1 MRSIPIVIA
10 LALPAAACSSPFDPQ
25 EVRALAESRRQ
36 WEQRGFA
43 DYSFEAR
50 HDCFFCLP
58 EEVGPVR
65 ITVRQGAIV
74 EVTLLETGAPVE
86 PGLWFTIDDLYQQ
99 VPSWAKIDG
108 VDDVAVD
115 YDPTLGFPSRI
126 EVRYEEGI
134 MDAGDNYV
142 VTNVGPA

>member
-1 MRSIPIVIA
+1 MA
-10 LALPAAACSSPFDPQ
+10 LGLAACSSPFDLQ
-25 EVRALAESRRQ
+25 EARALAEFRGR
-36 WEQRGFA
+36 WEQRPFA
-43 DYSFEAR
+43 DYRFEAR

-58 EEVGPVR
+58 EEAGPVR

-74 EVTLLETGAPVE
+74 DVTLLQTGAPVE
-86 PGLWFTIDDLYQQ
+86 PGLWFTIDNLYQQ
-99 VPSWAKIDG
+99 IPRWAKYDG

-134 MDAGDNYV
+134 LDAGDNYII
-142 VTNVGPA
+142 TNVAPA